1 LYFSNDPNKE
11 LIDAMAK
18 YKDTIEGNFDGLI
31 TWERLENKKASRIR
45 FDMPINEVK
54 LLEGKFN
61 DEVYWNNLISWYKDS
76 MIKFYTAVNPVWEKV
91 QKEL

>member
-1 LYFSNDPNKE
+1 
-11 LIDAMAK
+11 
-18 YKDTIEGNFDGLI
+18 
-31 TWERLENKKASRIR
+31 
-45 FDMPINEVK
+45 MPINEVK